1 MIELI
6 NHGVYLKDGVPQ
18 CQCECGVTPE
28 EGRKRTIAYSILST
42 HNVSGDDKKLR
53 IKFDQLISHDIT
65 YVGIIQTARAS
76 GLKQFPMPYAMTNC
90 HNSLCAVGG
99 TINEDDHVFGLS
111 AAKRYGGIF
120 VPTNQSVIHS
130 YAREMMAGCGQM
142 ILGSDSHTRYGAL
155 GTMGVGEGGGELVK
169 QLLQNTW
176 DLNAP
181 EVILVYLENA
191 PKRGVG
197 PHDVAIALVGSVFKN
212 GFVKN
217 KVLEFTGPGAQNLSV
232 EFRNGIDV
240 MTTETTCLSS
250 IWSTDEKVHD
260 YFRAYG
266 REDAYKELKPG
277 QCAYYDGMIRI
288 DLSKIEP
295 MIALPFHPSNAYTIK
310 DFTANAKD
318 LLHGVEEEA
327 VKSFGKKIKIDLAS
341 KVLPDGR
348 VMADQ
353 GIIAGC
359 SGGLYDN
366 IVEAASILDGGSTGN
381 GYFGLS
387 VYPTSVPVS
396 LELTRIGAAAKL
408 LAAGA
413 VIKPSF
419 CGPCFGAGDVPANN
433 GFSIRHTTRNFP
445 NREGSKPGDG
455 QISAVAL
462 MDARSIAATARNA
475 GVITPATEIDYD
487 NSVPEYHLTAA
498 SMENAYTTDLES
510 PIPTPSSSSAPISP
524 TGRPCIR

>member
-1 MIELI
+1 
-6 NHGVYLKDGVPQ
+6 
-18 CQCECGVTPE
+18 
-28 EGRKRTIAYSILST
+28 
-42 HNVSGDDKKLR
+42 
-53 IKFDQLISHDIT
+53 
-65 YVGIIQTARAS
+65 
-76 GLKQFPMPYAMTNC
+76 
-90 HNSLCAVGG
+90 
-99 TINEDDHVFGLS
+99 
-111 AAKRYGGIF
+111 
-120 VPTNQSVIHS
+120 
-130 YAREMMAGCGQM
+130 M

-327 VKSFGKKIKIDLAS
+327 VKSFGKKNKNRSA
-341 KVLPDGR
+341 R
-348 VMADQ
+348 Q
-353 GIIAGC
+353 
-359 SGGLYDN
+359 
-366 IVEAASILDGGSTGN
+366 
-381 GYFGLS
+381 
-387 VYPTSVPVS
+387 
-396 LELTRIGAAAKL
+396 GAARR
-408 LAAGA
+408 AA
-413 VIKPSF
+413 
-419 CGPCFGAGDVPANN
+419 
-433 GFSIRHTTRNFP
+433 
-445 NREGSKPGDG
+445 
-455 QISAVAL
+455 
-462 MDARSIAATARNA
+462 
-475 GVITPATEIDYD
+475 
-487 NSVPEYHLTAA
+487 
-498 SMENAYTTDLES
+498 
-510 PIPTPSSSSAPISP
+510 
-524 TGRPCIR
+524 